1 MRFDTAITA
10 VDAHAAGL
18 PGRVITG
25 GILDVP
31 GETMFEK
38 AVYLEKH
45 RDDIRQLML
54 REPRGYPASCCNV
67 ILPSSNPA
75 ADAGYVIMEHNEYP
89 AMSGTNTICVA
100 TVLIETG
107 MVEVVEPV
115 TRFTLEAP
123 AGLIEIRARVE
134 GGKARSI
141 TFRNVP
147 AFAVHLDVPLE
158 VPDLGTIRVDI
169 AWGGMFY
176 VIADSEQFGVQLTP
190 DRGREIVQIA
200 ERLRL
205 AASEQ
210 YPVEHPDNPEIRGV
224 TISQLSSPPAAAE
237 HDRRNVV
244 TMPTGEP
251 RWDQPETFVGGIDR
265 SPCGTGTC
273 AKMATMFERGEL
285 ALNEDFAHEGIL
297 DTVFTG
303 RLVEETVVGP
313 YTAVVPEITGQAWIT
328 GFAQYVLDPTDPFP
342 TGYKVSDIWGGSA
355 R

>member
-1 MRFDTAITA
+1 MRFDRAITA
-10 VDAHAAGL
+10 VDVHAAGL
-18 PGRVITG
+18 PGRVITS

-31 GETMFEK
+31 GSTMFEK
-38 AVYLEKH
+38 ATYLRTQ

-67 ILPSSNPA
+67 ILPTSNPA

-107 MVEVVEPV
+107 MVEVTEPV
-115 TRFTLEAP
+115 TEFTLEAP

-134 GGKARSI
+134 AGKALSI

-147 AFAVHLDVPLE
+147 AFATHLDVPLE
-158 VPDLGTIRVDI
+158 VPELGTITVDI
-169 AWGGMFY
+169 AWGGMFF
-176 VIADSEQFGVQLTP
+176 VIADSDQFGLRLVP
-190 DRGREIVQIA
+190 NEGREIIGIA

-210 YPVEHPDNPEIRGV
+210 YPVGHPDNAEIAGV
-224 TISQLSSPPAAAE
+224 TISQLSGPPADTA

-244 TMPTGEP
+244 TMPTGQP
-251 RWDQPETFVGGIDR
+251 HWDRPSSFVGAIDR

-273 AKMATMFERGEL
+273 ARMATMHARGEL
-285 ALNEDFAHEGIL
+285 SVGQDFVTKESWTRCSPVA
-297 DTVFTG
+297 
-303 RLVEETVVGP
+303 
-313 YTAVVPEITGQAWIT
+313 
-328 GFAQYVLDPTDPFP
+328 
-342 TGYKVSDIWGGSA
+342 
-355 R
+355 